1 MKASLKKMSA
11 SLLVLTAFLISFG
24 IALPAYAQTDSEC
37 DASTGSISEGAE
49 CVKPTNSATN
59 LFGENGVF
67 ITVTNVLLFVIGA
80 VAVIMLIIGGVRYVV
95 SAGDQAAVTGAKN
108 TIMYAIIGIVVAFL
122 AYAAVNFV
130 SSQLQSSTT
139 ESYKA
144 APSDMI

>member
-11 SLLVLTAFLISFG
+11 SLLVLTAFSLSLSVT
-24 IALPAYAQTDSEC
+24 LPAYAQTDSSC

-49 CVKPTNSATN
+49 CVKPTNAATN
-59 LFGENGVF
+59 LFGENSVF
-67 ITVTNVLLFVIGA
+67 VTVTNVLLFVIGA

-130 SSQLQSSTT
+130 SSQLQSSTS

-144 APSDMI
+144 VHSVVA